1 MDQSHQR
8 HQYNPCRRPC
18 YGAIVSSTERANT
31 SKLNGSSRQRQPDLS
46 GPFAAGN
53 LERLEAELERWRV
66 REGKLIARVTEL
78 EGALLVKT
86 SAETALRAE
95 VTCLRD
101 KLEKMSERERAS
113 EIGTE
118 ELRCS
123 LEETKHANSQLR
135 DDVGHARSNLRNPG
149 FLVGKLGEFGSSS
162 ELIEHWRAIEG
173 VMKRSLSLVLA
184 DDGAGCKTI
193 DLTRGYSDETYRCVG
208 RYCNQ
213 NNVKIKVTAQT
224 MTHVNNMMRL
234 FRVACFDEVAQ
245 VRVAMPA
252 GATSEEVTSLLYA
265 VSDVKKVHAVNVHK
279 IRSFSKYEDALV
291 NLVSSWA
298 NWSRE
303 GDAEL
308 WVRIKDE
315 SMESENKR
323 IHSVFTALHS
333 KDVTIRINFP
343 GDSVWRII
351 HRNGG
356 TTADNDLEWQ

>member
-1 MDQSHQR
+1 
-8 HQYNPCRRPC
+8 
-18 YGAIVSSTERANT
+18 
-31 SKLNGSSRQRQPDLS
+31 
-46 GPFAAGN
+46 
-53 LERLEAELERWRV
+53 
-66 REGKLIARVTEL
+66 
-78 EGALLVKT
+78 
-86 SAETALRAE
+86 
-95 VTCLRD
+95 
-101 KLEKMSERERAS
+101 
-113 EIGTE
+113 
-118 ELRCS
+118 
-123 LEETKHANSQLR
+123 
-135 DDVGHARSNLRNPG
+135 
-149 FLVGKLGEFGSSS
+149 
-162 ELIEHWRAIEG
+162 
-173 VMKRSLSLVLA
+173 
-184 DDGAGCKTI
+184 
-193 DLTRGYSDETYRCVG
+193 
-208 RYCNQ
+208 
-213 NNVKIKVTAQT
+213 